1 MEITSELVVAAPL
14 ALAAGFISFFSPC
27 VLPLVPA
34 YFSYATGI
42 AAADISDGR
51 AARGRMLSGAVLF
64 MLGFGAVFVALGV
77 AAGTLGMFTFRYLD
91 SFTVV
96 LGLLMILTG
105 VIFLAAIPTSWMS
118 FRPRGLP
125 GVGLTFA
132 PVLGAM
138 FAVVWLP
145 CVGPVLGAILMMA
158 SSSVSPVQGG
168 LLLVVYTLGFGVPF
182 LVAALMWHKA
192 LRAFRLVAV
201 HGRAVNAVAGV
212 SMILIGIAMLL
223 GWWTWF
229 TQWAQLQ
236 AVNLIY

>member
-1 MEITSELVVAAPL
+1 MDITGNLLVAAPL

-42 AAADISDGR
+42 AAADIADGS
-51 AARGRMLSGAVLF
+51 AARGRMLSGATLF
-64 MLGFGAVFVALGV
+64 MVGFGAIFVALGV
-77 AAGTLGMFTFRYLD
+77 AAGTFGMFTWRHLD

-96 LGLLMILTG
+96 LGLMMIVTG
-105 VIFLAAIPTSWMS
+105 ALFLAAIPTSRWS

-182 LVAALMWHKA
+182 LFAALMWHKA
-192 LRAFRLVAV
+192 LHAFRLIAD
-201 HGRAVNAVAGV
+201 HQRAINAFAGI
-212 SMILIGIAMLL
+212 STILIGVAMLL

-236 AVNLIY
+236 AVNLLY